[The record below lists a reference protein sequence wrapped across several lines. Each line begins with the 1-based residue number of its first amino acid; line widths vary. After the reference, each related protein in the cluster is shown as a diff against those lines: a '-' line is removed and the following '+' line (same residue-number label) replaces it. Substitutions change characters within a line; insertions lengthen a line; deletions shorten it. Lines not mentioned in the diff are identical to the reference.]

1 VTTSEAPGSIIDGEN
16 RTLSGQAHEQAD
28 DLASEGGDQ
37 QPEKKVTK
45 IEPFNLTKAKP
56 KLI

>member
-1 VTTSEAPGSIIDGEN
+1 
-16 RTLSGQAHEQAD
+16 LSGQAHEKAD